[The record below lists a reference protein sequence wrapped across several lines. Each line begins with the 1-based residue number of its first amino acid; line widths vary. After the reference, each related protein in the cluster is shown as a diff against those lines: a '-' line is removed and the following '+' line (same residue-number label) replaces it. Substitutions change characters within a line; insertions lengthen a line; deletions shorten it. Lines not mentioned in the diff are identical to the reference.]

1 MRVSTLRGRS
11 ISPVG
16 DLAFVCRFAAF
27 SDSLS
32 TIPENS
38 FTILTCVLASILTQ
52 VKQLTFEKL
61 GSLFSSCPNELARS
75 ANTIK
80 ALCSRNLIKNNI
92 KNRYSGNFVPWH
104 FTIFWQ
110 NLQHVG
116 GWTVNSL
123 AEKNGELRD
132 MKSTIEQERRANSQF
147 KIEGSYFPE
156 F

>member
-61 GSLFSSCPNELARS
+61 GSLFSSGHNELVRS

-92 KNRYSGNFVPWH
+92 KNRYSGNFC
-104 FTIFWQ
+104 
-110 NLQHVG
+110 
-116 GWTVNSL
+116 SL
-123 AEKNGELRD
+123 ALNNFLEKPA
-132 MKSTIEQERRANSQF
+132 TRRRMDCQ
-147 KIEGSYFPE
+147 IEGHEKHNRTGTRNSRLKDHISRNSD
-156 F
+156 

>member
-61 GSLFSSCPNELARS
+61 GSLFSSCPNQLARS

-80 ALCSRNLIKNNI
+80 VLCSRNPIKNNI
-92 KNRYSGNFVPWH
+92 KNRYSGNFC
-104 FTIFWQ
+104 
-110 NLQHVG
+110 
-116 GWTVNSL
+116 SL
-123 AEKNGELRD
+123 ALYNFLA
-132 MKSTIEQERRANSQF
+132 KSATRRRMDCQF
-147 KIEGSYFPE
+147 ACRKKRRIEGHE
-156 F
+156 KHNRTGKTRQLAIQD

>member
-38 FTILTCVLASILTQ
+38 FTILTCVLASILT
-52 VKQLTFEKL
+52 LTFEKL

-92 KNRYSGNFVPWH
+92 KNRYSGNFC
-104 FTIFWQ
+104 
-110 NLQHVG
+110 
-116 GWTVNSL
+116 SL
-123 AEKNGELRD
+123 ALHNFLAKPA
-132 MKSTIEQERRANSQF
+132 TCRRMDCQF
-147 KIEGSYFPE
+147 ACRKKQRIEGHE
-156 F
+156 KHNRTGKTRQLAIQD

>member
-11 ISPVG
+11 IFPVG

-92 KNRYSGNFVPWH
+92 ENRYSGN
-104 FTIFWQ
+104 
-110 NLQHVG
+110 LC
-116 GWTVNSL
+116 SL
-123 AEKNGELRD
+123 ALYNFLAKPA
-132 MKSTIEQERRANSQF
+132 TRRRMDCQF
-147 KIEGSYFPE
+147 ACRKKRRIEGHE
-156 F
+156 KHNRTGKTRQLAIQD